1 MARKGAKKSLP
12 PSCSQSSLLSA
23 HKWRKFRAGTGC
35 PSTSTSMV
43 WRPEMP
49 TTSTMVW
56 RPKVPASWEIK
67 YCQEEGSIP
76 WKRIAKTQ
84 SLMKSWVL
92 DDEFKRCWDWDASSG
107 KEALE
112 KAKAWYWRKLNGFPF
127 ESLTNEESADMYNDT
142 DIDWNP
148 EIDPEI
154 SLALDRGYMN
164 DASINEG
171 GNDWFAHDY
180 LPNKDEKVIEGWGSD

>member
-1 MARKGAKKSLP
+1 MYIITIKVNTLFIKMARKGGKKSLP
-12 PSCSQSSLLSA
+12 PS
-23 HKWRKFRAGTGC
+23 
-35 PSTSTSMV
+35 STSTSMV
-43 WRPEMP
+43 WRPKML
-49 TTSTMVW
+49 TTSPMVW

-84 SLMKSWVL
+84 LLMKSWVL

-112 KAKAWYWRKLNGFPF
+112 KAKSLYWCKLNGFHF
-127 ESLTNEESADMYNDT
+127 ESLTNEECADMYNDT

-154 SLALDRGYMN
+154 SLALDRGGCEN

-180 LPNKDEKVIEGWGSD
+180 LLNKDEKVIEGWGSD